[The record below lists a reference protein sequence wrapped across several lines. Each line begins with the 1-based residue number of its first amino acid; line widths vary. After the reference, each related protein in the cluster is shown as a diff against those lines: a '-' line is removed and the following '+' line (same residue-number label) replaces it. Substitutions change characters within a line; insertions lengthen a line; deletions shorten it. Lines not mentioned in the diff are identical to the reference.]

1 MRTVWVF
8 CIGLG
13 VLLLAASRS
22 LGKEEVFSAAEVFDS
37 LGGGPSIG
45 QVQRA
50 AIQYAEVSPEK
61 ITRWRALARVKAL
74 LPRLTV
80 DLDRDRNR
88 TVASATSG
96 GKTTF
101 SIGPEDESLSV
112 GLSLTWDFGELIW
125 NPDQTSID
133 SRSRLTVKLRK
144 EILEEVTKLYFE
156 RKRLLAEFGANPTED
171 EVLQRERQLRVGE
184 LTAQLDALTGGY
196 FSKAQESN

>member
-1 MRTVWVF
+1 MHRRW
-8 CIGLG
+8 IGWGSLSLA
-13 VLLLAASRS
+13 LLISSR
-22 LGKEEVFSAAEVFDS
+22 GFGREEAVFSSAAAADS
-37 LGGGPSIG
+37 QELDIR

-50 AIQYAEVSPEK
+50 AILYAEVSPEK
-61 ITRWRALARVKAL
+61 IVRWRALARIKAL

-156 RKRLLAEFGANPTED
+156 RKRLLTEFEANPTED